1 MFYLAQFRLCG
12 PQDIKHEK
20 KRCPLAPVAITTL
33 VILTRPCVIAL
44 VFLVLGRRWVV
55 VSKCQIKLTAVV
67 ALEKR
72 I

>member
-1 MFYLAQFRLCG
+1 MLT
-12 PQDIKHEK
+12 QDIKHEK
-20 KRCPLAPVAITTL
+20 NGAPLAPLNITTL
-33 VILTRPCVIAL
+33 VILTRSCVIAL
-44 VFLVLGRRWVV
+44 VFLVLGRRYIV